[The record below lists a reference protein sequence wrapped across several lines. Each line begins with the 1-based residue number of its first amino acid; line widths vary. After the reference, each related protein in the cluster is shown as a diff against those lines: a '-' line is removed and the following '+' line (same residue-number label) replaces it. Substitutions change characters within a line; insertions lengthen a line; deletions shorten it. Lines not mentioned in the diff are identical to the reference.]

1 MRNAPRW
8 RRYLRFWRPDVNGDI
23 DDELR
28 FHFESRIAELRARG
42 VPEDQAKRQ
51 ATEEFGDERTT
62 RGRLLEIGRRRQAR
76 HDRMHWWDATRSDLR
91 YAMRGLRM
99 SPFLTAV
106 IVATLGLGIGA
117 TTAMY
122 GLMRRL
128 MIAPPPHVAAP
139 ETLHK
144 LYFRAERDTFAS
156 PEPANV
162 GDSVTVYYRFSYPFY
177 EQLRAQ
183 RRTLSE
189 VAGYIEAWP
198 LVVGTGRDARTA
210 RATMVSAGF
219 WTTLGVAPLAGRF
232 IADEEAHPATGARV
246 AVLGHAF
253 WRERFGGD
261 RGVVGRTL
269 AVKGIPYT
277 VIGIAPRG
285 FRGIDLGETDL
296 WLPLL
301 AYADGDGRAVT
312 WHTRPTSYRITYV
325 ARRRP
330 EASIAQ
336 AEADLSAQF
345 HAHMRDVARALPD
358 APPGMF
364 PPTTV
369 LLGAVTGALDGAMTR
384 IPEAT
389 VSVWLVGVAGLL
401 LAIAC
406 ANVAGLLLL
415 RALRRRREIAVRLAL
430 GMSRRR
436 LAGLLLVESGLVAL
450 LGAVASVAVI
460 VWGGA
465 WVERVMLTNI
475 ASESPGFDWGTLGI
489 AAICGIGAMLVAGV
503 VPLLQIRGEITAGL
517 REGSQYGS
525 ARRSWTHRTL
535 LIAQTTLS
543 VVLLVGAGLFLRS
556 LHRIT
561 SLDLGLDTRNVLTV
575 IVDFTPTGTPPRDWR
590 GFFESALTRIRALP
604 GVESAS
610 MAEQAPL
617 RGASAGSFRLPGGA
631 GPVFSADRTAP
642 WMNRVGDGFFE
653 STGMRI
659 LRGRRLM
666 SSDQTGPPVIV
677 INEAMES
684 LAWPG
689 GSAVGKCV
697 YTDALPD
704 GCTTVVGVVANAR
717 SFRIQEEHRPWLYVP
732 LARDREG
739 GRVLLVR
746 VAPTEVERMVGVV
759 RRTVQ
764 QVEADGPFVDVKV
777 LGDIL
782 DPQMR
787 PWRMGATLFTA
798 FGLLAA
804 LLAALGLYSA
814 VAYAVTQRT
823 REIGVRLAIGAR
835 VISVVSLVAED
846 GVRIALVGVALGI
859 MVAVVASGSIAD
871 LLFETSPRDP
881 VVLGIVAAG
890 LILLA
895 VLASL
900 VPARRAARVS
910 PSVALRAE

>member
-1 MRNAPRW
+1 MMDTPRW
-8 RRYLRFWRPDVNGDI
+8 RRYLRFWRPDVDGDVE
-23 DDELR
+23 DELR

-42 VPEDQAKRQ
+42 VPADDAKRQ
-51 ATEEFGDERTT
+51 VLAEFGDESAT
-62 RGRLLEIGRRRQAR
+62 RERLLEIGRRREAR
-76 HDRMHWWDATRSDLR
+76 RTRMEWWDATRSDLR
-91 YAMRGLRM
+91 YALRGFRT
-99 SPFLTAV
+99 SPLLTAT
-106 IVATLGLGIGA
+106 IVGTLAIGIGA

-122 GLMRRL
+122 GVMRRL
-128 MIAPPPHVAAP
+128 MIAPPPHVASP

-144 LYFRAERDTFAS
+144 LYFRAERDTFPS
-156 PEPANV
+156 LEPANV
-162 GDSVTVYYRFSYPFY
+162 GDSATIYYRLSYPFY

-183 RRTLSE
+183 RRTLSG

-198 LVVGTGRDARTA
+198 LVVGSGRDARTA

-232 IADEEAHPATGARV
+232 ITDDESHPATGARV

-261 RGVVGRTL
+261 RSVIGRTL

-285 FRGIDLGETDL
+285 FRGIDLGETDV

-301 AYADGDGRAVT
+301 AYADGDGRPVT
-312 WHTRPTSYRITYV
+312 WHTRPTSYRLSYV

-330 EASIAQ
+330 GSSRAQ
-336 AEADLSAQF
+336 VEADLSAQF
-345 HAHMRDVARALPD
+345 HAHMRDVARAIPD

-369 LLGAVTGALDGAMTR
+369 LLGDVTGALDGTMTR
-384 IPEAT
+384 VPEAT

-436 LAGLLLVESGLVAL
+436 LAALLFTESGLVAL
-450 LGAVASVAVI
+450 LGAIASVVVI

-475 ASESPGFDWGTLGI
+475 ASESPGFDWRTLGS
-489 AAICGIGAMLVAGV
+489 AATCAIGAMLVAGL

-543 VVLLVGAGLFLRS
+543 VILLVGAGLFVRS
-556 LHRIT
+556 LYRIT
-561 SLDLGLDTRNVLTV
+561 SLDLGLDARNVLTV
-575 IVDFTPTGTPPRDWR
+575 SVDFTATGSPPRDR
-590 GFFESALTRIRALP
+590 RDFFETALARIRALP

-610 MAEQAPL
+610 MAAQAPL
-617 RGASAGSFRLPGGA
+617 RGASAGSFRLSGA
-631 GPVFSADRTAP
+631 DAPVMSPDRTAP
-642 WMNRVGDGFFE
+642 WKNSVGDGFFE

-659 LRGRRLM
+659 VRGRGLTSEDR
-666 SSDQTGPPVIV
+666 TGPPTLVV
-677 INEAMES
+677 NEAMAA

-689 GSAVGKCV
+689 GSGVGECV
-697 YTDALPD
+697 YTDALRD
-704 GCTTVVGVVANAR
+704 RCTTVVGVVANAR
-717 SFRIQEEHRPWLYVP
+717 SFRIQEEQRPWIYVP
-732 LARDREG
+732 LASDYEG
-739 GRVLLVR
+739 NRVLLVK
-746 VAPTEVERMVGVV
+746 VAPSEVERMVGVV
-759 RRTVQ
+759 RRAVQ
-764 QVEADGPFVDVKV
+764 ELESDAPFVDVRV

-787 PWRMGATLFTA
+787 PWRMGAALFTA
-798 FGLLAA
+798 FGVMAA

-835 VISVVSLVAED
+835 VASVVKLVVGD
-846 GVRIALVGVALGI
+846 GLRITLVGVALGL
-859 MVAVVASGSIAD
+859 VAAVVISGSIAD

-881 VVLGIVAAG
+881 LVLLAVAGG
-890 LILLA
+890 LIVLA

-900 VPARRAARVS
+900 LPARRAARVS
-910 PSVALRAE
+910 PSVALRVE